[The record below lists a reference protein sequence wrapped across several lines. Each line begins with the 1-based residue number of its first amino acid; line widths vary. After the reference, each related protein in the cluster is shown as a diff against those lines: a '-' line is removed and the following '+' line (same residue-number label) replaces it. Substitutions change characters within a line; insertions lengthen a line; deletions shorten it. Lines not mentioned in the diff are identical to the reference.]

1 MKKKKTYKKSK
12 RFAEMNNTGLLEN
25 MNAASATD
33 MTGLIPA
40 APETESAY
48 QNYSDVY
55 QNLDAGE

>member
-12 RFAEMNNTGLLEN
+12 RFAEMNNTELREN

-40 APETESAY
+40 APETESEY

>member
-12 RFAEMNNTGLLEN
+12 RFAEMNNTELLEN

-40 APETESAY
+40 APETESEY

>member
-12 RFAEMNNTGLLEN
+12 RFAEMNNTELFEN

-40 APETESAY
+40 APETESEY